1 MPITIEQGYLG
12 ALYLSPPGWT
22 PQDLTDEPMQHV
34 DLTAEGRPLYTVYE
48 IADATKRYL
57 DDSATPVFTA
67 STTGALT
74 PYKVEYP
81 GARIYLTTALGSGE
95 TVVCTSGHY
104 VPVEMVQGV
113 IDYNFAGKWKTIE
126 KRFLR
131 DTATRN
137 IMVENAWECT
147 ANLAS
152 VNTRASLTTALV
164 GDHNDIIWTHEI
176 GGSGGNGATG
186 GYTVH
191 YDDPGGVTTALSI
204 TIAGNNITVNL
215 ARAASAITTTANDI
229 VALAAANAILRE
241 RKVTAKLAQA
251 LGTGL
256 VTALAQAN
264 LSGGLDPYDF
274 PGIEGKCV
282 AVFYDNYDTDGRWE
296 DFGVIPNG
304 SLKIDPTDLETKTI
318 TIKQYGGLRSGPF
331 YRKS

>member
-48 IADATKRYL
+48 ITDITKRYL
-57 DDSATPVFTA
+57 DDDTAPVFTA
-67 STTGALT
+67 STTGVLT

-81 GARIYLTTALGSGE
+81 GSRIYLTTALGSAE

-104 VPVEMVQGV
+104 VPVSMVQGV
-113 IDYNFAGKWKTIE
+113 IDYNFAGKWKTVE

-131 DTATRN
+131 DTASRN
-137 IMVENAWECT
+137 FMIENAWSAT

-152 VNTRASLTTALV
+152 VNTCSSRTTALV
-164 GDHNDIIWTHEI
+164 GDHNDIIWTHEP
-176 GGSGGNGATG
+176 GGSDGDL
-186 GYTVH
+186 YSVE
-191 YDDPGGVTTALSI
+191 YLDPGGVTASLSI
-204 TIAGNNITVNL
+204 SITGKAIVVNL
-215 ARAASAITTTANDI
+215 GRAASAINSTANAI
-229 VALAAANAILRE
+229 CALAASNAILME

-256 VTALAQAN
+256 VTELAHTHFV
-264 LSGGLDPYDF
+264 GGLDPYDY
-274 PGIEGKCV
+274 PGMEGKCV
-282 AVFYDNYDTDGRWE
+282 AIFYDNYDTDGRWE
-296 DFGVIPNG
+296 DFGIIPEG
-304 SLKIDPTDLETKTI
+304 SLKIDPSDITAKTI
-318 TIKQYGGLRSGPF
+318 TIKQYGGVRSGPF